1 MGQNGGQTCGA
12 SRGGWIVAQLWLAM
26 SAGLLGVS
34 WTSLETRPRSITVG
48 WASANTI
55 LGAAPAESADVTAGP
70 GVTTPSASVA
80 RFSIWSLPIVAG
92 VVDARF
98 LHRVAV
104 SRIGG
109 LYGP

>member
-1 MGQNGGQTCGA
+1 MGQNDERASGA
-12 SRGGWIVAQLWLAM
+12 SQAEWVVAQLWLAM
-26 SAGLLGVS
+26 IACLLAAPSNRLEARYRSAAM
-34 WTSLETRPRSITVG
+34 G
-48 WASANTI
+48 WASASTI
-55 LGAAPAESADVTAGP
+55 LAAVPAESADVTAGP

-92 VVDARF
+92 VVDACF
-98 LHRVAV
+98 LRKVAI